1 MSTQNTT
8 LQGSTEER
16 LRKLLANHAYEQVM
30 PGGDYEQVFTALLA
44 KYNGDLYH
52 TALAAL
58 SMGAG
63 LAKEGKA

>member
-1 MSTQNTT
+1 MKSIN
-8 LQGSTEER
+8 TEER
-16 LRKLLANHAYEQVM
+16 LHKLLANNAYEQVM
-30 PGGDYEQVFTALLA
+30 PGGDYEEEFKAILA

-63 LAKEGKA
+63 LAERS